1 MFVTDASIRRWT
13 SCDKMGDHS
22 NPTHLLKL
30 WDAIWHR
37 CLANALREVEQPIDS
52 LTNGWRINKMAKRQR
67 PDYGKMDSRILQAT
81 RTNWQDI
88 KHPID
93 NVRLD
98 WVRSEHKRSVY
109 VKDMREEW
117 FNNQRKQDQ
126 KALLLRE
133 T

>member
-1 MFVTDASIRRWT
+1 
-13 SCDKMGDHS
+13 
-22 NPTHLLKL
+22 
-30 WDAIWHR
+30 
-37 CLANALREVEQPIDS
+37 
-52 LTNGWRINKMAKRQR
+52 MARRQR

-88 KHPID
+88 KHPPID
-93 NVRLD
+93 SEKLD

-109 VKDMREEW
+109 VKEMREEW

-133 T
+133 LDKLSELL

>member
-1 MFVTDASIRRWT
+1 
-13 SCDKMGDHS
+13 
-22 NPTHLLKL
+22 
-30 WDAIWHR
+30 
-37 CLANALREVEQPIDS
+37 
-52 LTNGWRINKMAKRQR
+52 MARRQR
-67 PDYGKMDSRILQAT
+67 PDYGKMDCRILQAT

-93 NVRLD
+93 SEKLD

-109 VKDMREEW
+109 VKEMREEW

-133 T
+133 LDKLSELL

>member
-1 MFVTDASIRRWT
+1 MRVSDVTLCYKS
-13 SCDKMGDHS
+13 KP
-22 NPTHLLKL
+22 NPTHHLNCGMN
-30 WDAIWHR
+30 ITSMSG
-37 CLANALREVEQPIDS
+37 ALRKTNNPRR

-109 VKDMREEW
+109 VKEMREEW

-133 T
+133 LGKLSELF

>member
-1 MFVTDASIRRWT
+1 
-13 SCDKMGDHS
+13 
-22 NPTHLLKL
+22 
-30 WDAIWHR
+30 
-37 CLANALREVEQPIDS
+37 
-52 LTNGWRINKMAKRQR
+52 MAKATTSPIMARWI
-67 PDYGKMDSRILQAT
+67 PEFLQAT

-93 NVRLD
+93 SEKLD

-109 VKDMREEW
+109 VKEMREEW

-133 T
+133 LDRLSELL